1 MPEVEIFSWNPPWP
15 VLRVWVGWRVPW
27 RRPINNFGDLLGPLI
42 VRGIMKQ
49 RGLGPAAVRPARL
62 LSVGSIMH
70 FAQDGDVIWGSGV
83 HGDIPTE
90 QVTARVLDIRAVR
103 GPRTRAFL
111 MERGIEAPEIYGDP
125 ALLLPV
131 VLPELRD
138 EANRK
143 KFEVTVVPNYRD
155 LDNNPGWRLSPK
167 VLNPRAPLSRVLSR
181 IAASELVVG
190 SSLHGIVV
198 AEALG
203 VPARLVRSGV
213 ETDFKYDDYYQG
225 TGRPGYSPAETIR
238 EAVAAGGEPPPVFSP
253 DTLLAAFPADLWQP
267 SGQARRLART
277 PAAQLGQGQGAT
289 GDVDA

>member
-1 MPEVEIFSWNPPWP
+1 LPEVEIFSWNPPWP

-49 RGLGPAAVRPARL
+49 RGLGPEALRPARL

-83 HGDIPTE
+83 HGDIAEE
-90 QVTARVLDIRAVR
+90 QVTARDLDIRAVR

-111 MERGIEAPEIYGDP
+111 LERGITAPEVYGDP

-131 VLPELRD
+131 VMPELR
-138 EANRK
+138 EQAQRK
-143 KFEVTVVPNYRD
+143 RFGVTVVPNYLD
-155 LDNNPGWRLSPK
+155 LDQNPAWRLSPK
-167 VLNPRAPLSRVLSR
+167 VLNPRAPLARVLSR

-190 SSLHGIVV
+190 SSLHGIAV
-198 AEALG
+198 AESLG
-203 VPARLVRSGV
+203 VPARLVRSAV
-213 ETDFKYDDYYQG
+213 EIDFKYRDYYEG

-238 EAVAAGGEPPPVFSP
+238 EAIAAGGELPPVFSP
-253 DTLLAAFPADLWQP
+253 QALLAAFPADLWQP
-267 SGQARRLART
+267 SSAVDQL
-277 PAAQLGQGQGAT
+277 PAESALT
-289 GDVDA
+289 

>member
-1 MPEVEIFSWNPPWP
+1 MSSGDPESMATSRPSRLPRGFSTSAPCGGHE
-15 VLRVWVGWRVPW
+15 RVR
-27 RRPINNFGDLLGPLI
+27 
-42 VRGIMKQ
+42 
-49 RGLGPAAVRPARL
+49 
-62 LSVGSIMH
+62 
-70 FAQDGDVIWGSGV
+70 
-83 HGDIPTE
+83 
-90 QVTARVLDIRAVR
+90 
-103 GPRTRAFL
+103 FL

-131 VLPELRD
+131 VLPELRE

-203 VPARLVRSGV
+203 VPARLVRSAV
-213 ETDFKYDDYYQG
+213 ETDFKYDDYYEG

-267 SGQARRLART
+267 SGQARGLARM